1 MAVRQGCSV
10 GQGPWDVEEKSHQ
23 REQRRRGSASVD
35 AVGVIV
41 GREPRRRSWERGF
54 PSRPRMVLPC
64 RLRGS
69 SSRVRPLS
77 IVTFASAVG
86 LVASPSP
93 SAVGAAVARFSF
105 YLCI

>member
-23 REQRRRGSASVD
+23 REQRRRGSSGVD
-35 AVGVIV
+35 AVGVMV
-41 GREPRRRSWERGF
+41 GREPRRRNWERGF
-54 PSRPRMVLPC
+54 LPGPGWYFPAVS
-64 RLRGS
+64 GS
-69 SSRVRPLS
+69 SSWVRPLS